1 MGTRRLGVFR
11 LLVAAGSVHAQEPIR
26 VGSKRFTESSILGE
40 ILARTARG
48 QHKAGLGNTAIL
60 VAALENDAIDVYP
73 EYTGTISN
81 EILRT
86 EERLQLAEI
95 NRRLAR
101 LGLAAS
107 TPLGFSNSYALG
119 TRRDLRAISDLT
131 RLPELRL
138 GFSHE
143 FLGRGDGWP
152 GLKAAYGLPQQ
163 PRGLDHGL
171 AYEALAA
178 GEIDVMDLYSTD
190 AKIERYRI
198 AVLADDR
205 GYFPAYDAVLLH
217 RADAPVRYPQEF
229 AAFARLQNSIDRR
242 TMVRLNARA
251 ELDKAPFGEVARE
264 YLGGGPAAKRT
275 LRAAL
280 FAPDSGRL
288 LAEHLGLVFG
298 SLVVAALIGVPL
310 GVLAAKVGWLAQP
323 VLALTGLVQTIPS
336 LALLAFLIPL
346 TGRIGLLPAL
356 IALFLYAL
364 LPITRNTHAGLA
376 QVPRGLL
383 QAGTVPRPV
392 VKDRLI
398 MILQP
403 LARETIMAG
412 GKTPAG
418 VQPRTPTLPPLLG
431 AGGVRGGPAPG
442 PPREHPT
449 PLPPRAP

>member
-1 MGTRRLGVFR
+1 MGTRRLGVFL
-11 LLVAAGSVHAQEPIR
+11 LLVAACAVHAQEPIG
-26 VGSKRFTESSILGE
+26 VGSKRFTESYILGE
-40 ILARTARG
+40 ILAQTAGG

-73 EYTGTISN
+73 EYTGTIIN

-107 TPLGFSNSYALG
+107 TPLGFSNNYALG

-143 FLGRGDGWP
+143 FLGRRDGWP

-198 AVLADDR
+198 AMLAD
-205 GYFPAYDAVLLH
+205 DAVLLH
-217 RADAPVRYPQEF
+217 RADAPVRYPQAF
-229 AAFARLQNSIDRR
+229 AAFARLQDSIERR

-251 ELDKAPFGEVARE
+251 ELDKVPFAEVARE
-264 YLGGGPAAKRT
+264 YLGGGPASKRT

-298 SLVVAALIGVPL
+298 SLVVAAL
-310 GVLAAKVGWLAQP
+310 
-323 VLALTGLVQTIPS
+323 
-336 LALLAFLIPL
+336 
-346 TGRIGLLPAL
+346 
-356 IALFLYAL
+356 
-364 LPITRNTHAGLA
+364 
-376 QVPRGLL
+376 
-383 QAGTVPRPV
+383 
-392 VKDRLI
+392 
-398 MILQP
+398 
-403 LARETIMAG
+403 
-412 GKTPAG
+412 
-418 VQPRTPTLPPLLG
+418 
-431 AGGVRGGPAPG
+431 
-442 PPREHPT
+442 
-449 PLPPRAP
+449 

>member
-1 MGTRRLGVFR
+1 MGTRRLGVFL
-11 LLVAAGSVHAQEPIR
+11 LLVAACAVHAQEPIR
-26 VGSKRFTESSILGE
+26 VGSKRFTESYILGE
-40 ILARTARG
+40 ILAQTARG

-73 EYTGTISN
+73 EYTGTIIN

-143 FLGRGDGWP
+143 FLGRRDGWP
-152 GLKAAYGLPQQ
+152 GLKAAYGLPQL

-205 GYFPAYDAVLLH
+205 GYFPAYDAVLLARAAGA
-217 RADAPVRYPQEF
+217 RADRTGADDPVACP
-229 AAFARLQNSIDRR
+229 ARVPDPADRQDRAVAGPDRVVPVCASADHAQHARR
-242 TMVRLNARA
+242 TRASAARA
-251 ELDKAPFGEVARE
+251 AP
-264 YLGGGPAAKRT
+264 GGNGA
-275 LRAAL
+275 
-280 FAPDSGRL
+280 
-288 LAEHLGLVFG
+288 
-298 SLVVAALIGVPL
+298 
-310 GVLAAKVGWLAQP
+310 
-323 VLALTGLVQTIPS
+323 
-336 LALLAFLIPL
+336 
-346 TGRIGLLPAL
+346 
-356 IALFLYAL
+356 
-364 LPITRNTHAGLA
+364 
-376 QVPRGLL
+376 
-383 QAGTVPRPV
+383 RPV
-392 VKDRLI
+392 VKGYSLQDRAAAC
-398 MILQP
+398 
-403 LARETIMAG
+403 ARDHHGGRQDLGGDQRRHRDHRRLHRRRRVRRAHRAGPGAERPHRAPRRCAAG
-412 GKTPAG
+412 G
-418 VQPRTPTLPPLLG
+418 G
-431 AGGVRGGPAPG
+431 ARSCSARGIRA
-442 PPREHPT
+442 RRA
-449 PLPPRAP
+449 LPRAQAAVKFRPTSLGEAFM